1 MDAEKLNFH
10 GTAALITKPQH
21 TQLLREYL
29 EREGILNSHFR
40 VQKLPNGDMALPV
53 LSQRFQEHHLQHLKE
68 GILPGRTCALMWIQ
82 NPIPSKSAQ
91 VRSPIQKLHEE
102 LESLVLS
109 CGAAWSKE
117 LEKDL
122 PRSWQQ
128 LGDLVLLNEDSF
140 RATLWGEIGPEL
152 WEMVAGALG
161 AKRLARH
168 GRVQSDSFRS
178 PTVTLLL
185 GKDGWVEQMDNGIW
199 YRFDV
204 TRCMLSAGNITEKLR
219 IASLHCAGE
228 VVVDL
233 YAGIGYF
240 TLPYLVHA
248 GAAFVHACEWNPH
261 AVEALQQNLQLN
273 GVHHRCRIHQGDNR
287 KLELRDV
294 ADRVNLGLIPSSEES
309 WPVACRVLRKDL
321 GGILHIHQNVESFPG
336 KALQLGQDHQWPAPT
351 SQEDRGGSDTVS
363 GTGGRDPS
371 PTAQNAW
378 QKWAEAT
385 GTQIRILLQ
394 ELDGKPWRT
403 NILHIELVKS
413 YAPHVHHIVLDLDCR
428 PL

>member
-1 MDAEKLNFH
+1 MDGLGAVSDKMDAEKLNFH

-287 KLELRDV
+287 KEPSRGSLVLLRWMRTTQQARLALER
-294 ADRVNLGLIPSSEES
+294 AGTARCGRQSE
-309 WPVACRVLRKDL
+309 
-321 GGILHIHQNVESFPG
+321 
-336 KALQLGQDHQWPAPT
+336 
-351 SQEDRGGSDTVS
+351 S
-363 GTGGRDPS
+363 GTDPIVRGKLACCLPCLAEGFGRDPS
-371 PTAQNAW
+371 YSPECGVLSGEGPSARAGSPV
-378 QKWAEAT
+378 AS
-385 GTQIRILLQ
+385 
-394 ELDGKPWRT
+394 T
-403 NILHIELVKS
+403 NKS
-413 YAPHVHHIVLDLDCR
+413 RGPR
-428 PL
+428 GQ